1 MLDDARLFYGK
12 DVSLES
18 IKTHN
23 YVMKNVYAKKYGNEF
38 E

>member
-18 IKTHN
+18 LKTHN
-23 YVMKNVYAKKYGNEF
+23 YVMKKCLR
-38 E
+38 